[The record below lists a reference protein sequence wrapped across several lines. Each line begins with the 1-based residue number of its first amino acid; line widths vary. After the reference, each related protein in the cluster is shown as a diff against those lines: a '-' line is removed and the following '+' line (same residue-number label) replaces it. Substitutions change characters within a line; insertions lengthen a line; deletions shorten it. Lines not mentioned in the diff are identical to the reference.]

1 MTNWCKNQL
10 TISNN
15 DRDVIKEI
23 ANAFERNRLLDA
35 FIPCPKELEK
45 VTGMKPNDELA
56 KKMMKKYGA
65 EDWYLWR
72 LDNWGTK
79 WDTGRSHGT
88 LTVVRPTKIQLDVA
102 TAWTPPIP
110 IFDRWVDL
118 GCHVRARF
126 CEPEFNVAGTYIDK
140 RINAIC
146 LPRLRVNASPARMR
160 KRLN

>member
-15 DRDVIKEI
+15 DWDVIKEI
-23 ANAFERNRLLDA
+23 VNAFERDRLLDA

-45 VTGMKPNDELA
+45 VTGMKPNDKLA

-88 LTVVRPTKIQLDVA
+88 LAVIGPTQIQLDVA

-110 IFDRWVDL
+110 VLDRWVDL
-118 GCHVRARF
+118 GCHVRAQF

-140 RINAIC
+140 RISAIC
-146 LPRLRVNASPARMR
+146 LSRLKTKHCP
-160 KRLN
+160 